1 MEEPSPAVFS
11 VPTGTS
17 DSHHG
22 HRRWHK
28 IHGCLVRPP
37 AGAAEA
43 EPSGLFYL
51 HHRLVRCNLVR
62 NWAPL
67 LVEPRG
73 SSNGCGLGSGRTL
86 NFPIPSKSDSS
97 CLESSALRSCGI
109 WGIPFNSL
117 NSVCWVCKV
126 RLTIGLASPSIKH
139 RATVYIGHY
148 WLCPWQ
154 QPRKSQWPVM
164 SEPGVTVCPSEMQPP
179 SLGDGPSL
187 PGWVELARL
196 RWLAFLQ
203 VLNII
208 LSPGL

>member
-1 MEEPSPAVFS
+1 MSVEEPSPAVFS

-28 IHGCLVRPP
+28 IHGCLVWPP

-51 HHRLVRCNLVR
+51 HHWLVRCNLVR

-86 NFPIPSKSDSS
+86 NFPIPSEVTHDSGKTLPCAVVGFGTFS
-97 CLESSALRSCGI
+97 L
-109 WGIPFNSL
+109 IP
-117 NSVCWVCKV
+117 
-126 RLTIGLASPSIKH
+126 
-139 RATVYIGHY
+139 
-148 WLCPWQ
+148 
-154 QPRKSQWPVM
+154 
-164 SEPGVTVCPSEMQPP
+164 
-179 SLGDGPSL
+179 
-187 PGWVELARL
+187 
-196 RWLAFLQ
+196 
-203 VLNII
+203 
-208 LSPGL
+208 